1 MSTATT
7 HTSESEISILARVF
21 DDDRGLLPLELAR
34 SIMDVEFSER
44 DKTRMHDL
52 AVRNQ
57 SDALTPAEKE
67 ELHAFAK
74 AGTLLGIL
82 KSKARRTLKIK
93 RKQQT
98 PS

>member
-21 DDDRGLLPLELAR
+21 DDERGLLPLELAR

-52 AVRNQ
+52 AVRNRRM
-57 SDALTPAEKE
+57 P
-67 ELHAFAK
+67 LHP
-74 AGTLLGIL
+74 
-82 KSKARRTLKIK
+82 RK
-93 RKQQT
+93 RKSCT
-98 PS
+98 RSPRPARSSGSSNPKPGGR